1 MGKTKVSFEDNL
13 RELENIVQKL
23 ESGDVS
29 LDEMLEL
36 FEQGVSRTK
45 ECNEQLKN
53 AEQKISILLKNSSGE
68 IEEKPM
74 EGTNEF

>member
-1 MGKTKVSFEDNL
+1 MGKTKVSFEENL

>member
-1 MGKTKVSFEDNL
+1 MGKTKVSFEENL

-29 LDEMLEL
+29 LGEMLGL
-36 FEQGVSRTK
+36 FEQGISRTK
-45 ECNEQLKN
+45 ECNEQIKN
-53 AEQKISILLKNSSGE
+53 AEQKISFLLKNSSGE
-68 IEEKPM
+68 LEEKPM

>member
-1 MGKTKVSFEDNL
+1 MEKKKVSFEENL
-13 RELENIVQKL
+13 RELENIVRRL
-23 ESGDVS
+23 ENGDVG

-36 FEQGVSRTK
+36 FEQGISRTK

-53 AEQKISILLKNSSGE
+53 AEQKISILMKNTSGE

-74 EGTNEF
+74 EGTNGF